1 MLSLRLHLGFL
12 LHDDLG
18 PYRHS
23 VVQIHHIR
31 IHKPNTSRGDRTAN
45 RIWLVGAVD
54 PVNCRPEVHR
64 TRTERIAWTAGINRG
79 RYGWRAIIS
88 AGGTQSGHSALRT
101 MRCRPSH

>member
-23 VVQIHHIR
+23 VVQNHHIR

-64 TRTERIAWTAGINRG
+64 TRTERIAWTAGHKSRQVWLA
-79 RYGWRAIIS
+79 RDHFGWWDPV
-88 AGGTQSGHSALRT
+88 GPLCLTHYAL
-101 MRCRPSH
+101 